1 MELIKTKQV
10 TYKIHKK
17 PDDMKM
23 STWTNF
29 WKDKITRLDK
39 IQRYPGSYAGDSPY
53 ENELE
58 DTLCEFLDHTE
69 TCNGDEATLSI
80 EFTSEEALSIADPH
94 YGFMSEILGRVR
106 SKSNLNRDK
115 EIKWNIQ

>member
-10 TYKIHKK
+10 SYRIHKK
-17 PDDMKM
+17 PDDIKM
-23 STWTNF
+23 STWIKF
-29 WKDKITRLDK
+29 WKDKITKLDK
-39 IQRYPGSYAGDSPY
+39 IHRYPASYAGESPFKGVS
-53 ENELE
+53 ENMLYKYVDYTEE
-58 DTLCEFLDHTE
+58 EF
-69 TCNGDEATLSI
+69 GDEVNLSI

>member
-53 ENELE
+53 EILSENMLYKYVDYTEE
-58 DTLCEFLDHTE
+58 EF
-69 TCNGDEATLSI
+69 GDEVNLSI

-115 EIKWNIQ
+115 EIK